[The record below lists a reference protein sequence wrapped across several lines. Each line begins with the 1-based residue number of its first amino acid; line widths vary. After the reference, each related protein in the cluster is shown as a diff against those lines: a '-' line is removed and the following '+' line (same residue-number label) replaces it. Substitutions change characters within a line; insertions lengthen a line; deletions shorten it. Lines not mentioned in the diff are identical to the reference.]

1 MHTLENTTE
10 TEMVGIW
17 NGTGSQ
23 GPRQRQ
29 RRCRLYSVDMNIGLD
44 HLKLW
49 WIILL
54 YGFLSVVTRAQCFYT
69 FLRYYNCLLQTLGS
83 LSTAAENRSGIT
95 ECIWFFWHFMW
106 RPFLCLLDGPLPMQG
121 SSSVADAKN
130 MRLWIILYDPTLHGD
145 RLYYLV
151 SKTQLSCT

>member
-54 YGFLSVVTRAQCFYT
+54 YGFLSVVTRAV
-69 FLRYYNCLLQTLGS
+69 LLQVS
-83 LSTAAENRSGIT
+83 
-95 ECIWFFWHFMW
+95 
-106 RPFLCLLDGPLPMQG
+106 Q
-121 SSSVADAKN
+121 
-130 MRLWIILYDPTLHGD
+130 IL
-145 RLYYLV
+145 
-151 SKTQLSCT
+151 QLSAPDTGFIIYSCRKQIWHH